1 MPATDGHVLRRPHRT
16 DGLIT
21 LHVGVLTK
29 ILALTTTEC
38 KARSRALSPMRSG
51 RNNLRRGRAG
61 PLSAPTR
68 PAPAVPLND
77 HCPGYSER
85 SCAHHASSRAARNKI
100 RPAQALRRH
109 FREITRPA
117 WALHRVIC
125 EKVRPARLKTAFFGH
140 FGLAG
145 RTFSRS
151 RTHQAAQGELFRAHA
166 HIKPRR
172 ANFFAHKT
180 QPRGDDATNDTTAT
194 TDAGQHETTI
204 TTTHP

>member
-1 MPATDGHVLRRPHRT
+1 MTAPISNEP
-16 DGLIT
+16 
-21 LHVGVLTK
+21 
-29 ILALTTTEC
+29 TTT
-38 KARSRALSPMRSG
+38 RLHHY
-51 RNNLRRGRAG
+51 AG
-61 PLSAPTR
+61 
-68 PAPAVPLND
+68 
-77 HCPGYSER
+77 HYSQ
-85 SCAHHASSRAARNKI
+85 
-100 RPAQALRRH
+100 PQALRRH
-109 FREITRPA
+109 FREITRPTRGFRRPIREKVRPTR
-117 WALHRVIC
+117 ALHRVIR